1 MDELNAKWGY
11 IGYYQIR
18 HILSS
23 KADDVNIFTNSELCK
38 LIDFVNKIH
47 VTGQNGLLS
56 GKPPLLFV
64 IVINI

>member
-11 IGYYQIR
+11 IGYYRIR

-23 KADDVNIFTNSELCK
+23 KADDVNIFTNLELCK

-47 VTGQNGLLS
+47 VTGQNGLL
-56 GKPPLLFV
+56 
-64 IVINI
+64 

>member
-11 IGYYQIR
+11 IGYYRIR

-23 KADDVNIFTNSELCK
+23 KAYDVNIFTNSELCK